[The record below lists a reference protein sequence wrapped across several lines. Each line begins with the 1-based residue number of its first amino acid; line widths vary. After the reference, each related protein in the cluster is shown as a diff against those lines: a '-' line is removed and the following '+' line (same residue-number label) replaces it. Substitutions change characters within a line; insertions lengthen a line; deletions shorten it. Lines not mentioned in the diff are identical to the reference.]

1 MPILSLGRRWQGVSA
16 RWLTKPA
23 RHTRLPK
30 AGLEFTPAAAKEMM
44 TYGVWEEGQGGLSR
58 EARPGWRRGPA
69 PASEAAAGTDA
80 VLAAGGAS
88 PGGRR
93 GHRWSGQCERQ
104 QQRSRGLECD
114 GTDRDLGEGREQGSW
129 RRPQVRGAGTRGGRG
144 AGRDGEGTGSP
155 QCRGGRTGVTGPRE
169 TLHTRSSTLRP
180 ARARRLPGTFTPT
193 PHGRFS
199 AGHDERKAA
208 APQNPA
214 HSQRSRDPMGVTEE
228 TSLFTR
234 KII

>member
-1 MPILSLGRRWQGVSA
+1 MPILSLGRWWQGVSA
-16 RWLTKPA
+16 GWLTKPA

-129 RRPQVRGAGTRGGRG
+129 RRPQVRGAGTRGW
-144 AGRDGEGTGSP
+144 TGSG
-155 QCRGGRTGVTGPRE
+155 QRRRGNRVPTVPRRADGGHRTTRDVAHTKLDSSPRE
-169 TLHTRSSTLRP
+169 SP
-180 ARARRLPGTFTPT
+180 QV
-193 PHGRFS
+193 
-199 AGHDERKAA
+199 AGHLHPHTPR
-208 APQNPA
+208 QVL
-214 HSQRSRDPMGVTEE
+214 SGSR
-228 TSLFTR
+228 
-234 KII
+234 

>member
-16 RWLTKPA
+16 GWLTKPA

-80 VLAAGGAS
+80 VSAAGGAS

-129 RRPQVRGAGTRGGRG
+129 RRLRVRGAGTRGW
-144 AGRDGEGTGSP
+144 TGSG
-155 QCRGGRTGVTGPRE
+155 QRRRGNRVPTVPRRADGGSQDHARRCTHEARLFAPRE
-169 TLHTRSSTLRP
+169 P
-180 ARARRLPGTFTPT
+180 AGCQAPSPPHPT
-193 PHGRFS
+193 
-199 AGHDERKAA
+199 AG
-208 APQNPA
+208 
-214 HSQRSRDPMGVTEE
+214 SQRVT
-228 TSLFTR
+228 TKGRRQPPKTQPTR
-234 KII
+234 KGAEIRWA

>member
-16 RWLTKPA
+16 GWLTKPA

-80 VLAAGGAS
+80 VLASGGAS

-129 RRPQVRGAGTRGGRG
+129 RRPQVRGAGTRGW
-144 AGRDGEGTGSP
+144 TGSG
-155 QCRGGRTGVTGPRE
+155 QRRRGNRVPTVPRRADGGHRTTRDVA
-169 TLHTRSSTLRP
+169 HTKLDSSP

-199 AGHDERKAA
+199 AGHDKRKAA

-214 HSQRSRDPMGVTEE
+214 HSQRSRDPTGVTEE
-228 TSLFTR
+228 TSLFMR